1 MEPIKPYFL
10 TQPGIIVSIMWTV
23 SAIVVLIILA
33 VNLEGAIEPLVVY
46 ATPVPQALLACS
58 IVAFVVSAFCFVC
71 AAFPCLPQFRRAF
84 LLGSVIGT
92 GALFPLV
99 LTFAHG
105 YANFTDLDIMTYTLE
120 QRLSARC
127 SNPEYQDICHE
138 MNSVIA
144 SKCSPIKSYTD
155 YFCDFERY
163 ITWAG
168 WYIFIFM
175 GYYGYMTVAL
185 WSGLYKDETF
195 RAIKESYDAKWGNP
209 SVGN

>member
-1 MEPIKPYFL
+1 
-10 TQPGIIVSIMWTV
+10 MWTV
-23 SAIVVLIILA
+23 SAIVVLITLA
-33 VNLEGAIEPLVVY
+33 VNLKDAIEPLVVY

-99 LTFAHG
+99 LTFAKG
-105 YANFTDLDIMTYTLE
+105 YANYTAMSTMKYTLE
-120 QRLSARC
+120 QRLIARC
-127 SNPEYQDICHE
+127 GNPEYQDICRE
-138 MNSVIA
+138 MKSVIA
-144 SKCSPIKSYTD
+144 SKCSPNYYYNVDND
-155 YFCDFERY
+155 YNCYFGYY
-163 ITWAG
+163 ISEAG
-168 WYIFIFM
+168 WYIFMVM